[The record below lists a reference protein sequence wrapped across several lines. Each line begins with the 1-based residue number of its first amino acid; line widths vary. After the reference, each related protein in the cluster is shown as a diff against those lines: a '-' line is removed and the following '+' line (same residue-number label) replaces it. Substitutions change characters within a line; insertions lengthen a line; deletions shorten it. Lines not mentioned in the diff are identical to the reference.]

1 MKRISLLFIAI
12 LCLSIKVLFAQTTV
26 NFSQQNAVQNWIIPA
41 GITTVTMTVTGAA
54 GGGTAGQGAGG
65 DGASLTG
72 ICTVIPGHKLS
83 IVVGSA
89 GGGNVAT
96 WACGGGGASYVYD
109 SNTVTLL
116 IAGAGG
122 GGGSSSPGY
131 NGAPG
136 GTNISTNVTTAEQY
150 DGNGGTGGNGGN
162 PDSSYNDAAGG
173 AGWISNGINGSFG
186 AYGGNDRINLFTGG
200 AGALPGQNNNNG
212 GYGGGGGGGNDGGGG
227 GGGYNG
233 GGGGAPGSGG
243 GGGGSYLNGTVVG
256 TPTANNTGNGYV
268 SIKYSGAAAV
278 KNITSNE
285 ETTNVYPNPS
295 RGVFSLQIVNPQF
308 FSDNNEIQI
317 YNMLGEKVYSQIIS
331 KEATG
336 INDVR
341 ITIDL
346 NSQPNGIYVYRVV
359 SVDNSLIGQGKLV
372 IQK

>member
-1 MKRISLLFIAI
+1 MKKVCLLFIAI
-12 LCLSIKVLFAQTTV
+12 LCLSINVLFAQTV
-26 NFSQQNAVQNWIIPA
+26 INFSQENAVQNWAVPA
-41 GITTVTMTVTGAA
+41 GITTVTITVTGAA
-54 GGGTAGQGAGG
+54 GGGTPGQGAGG
-65 DGASLTG
+65 NGASLTG
-72 ICTVIPGHKLS
+72 VCTVIPGHKLS
-83 IVVGSA
+83 IVVGSM

-122 GGGSSSPGY
+122 GGGSSAPGY
-131 NGAPG
+131 NGAAG

-162 PDSSYNDAAGG
+162 PDSAGNDAAGG

-186 AYGGNDRINLFTGG
+186 ADGGNDRINLFGGG

-256 TPTANNTGNGYV
+256 TPIANNRGNGHV
-268 SIKYSGAAAV
+268 SIKYSGAAGI
-278 KNITSNE
+278 NDITSNE
-285 ETTNVYPNPS
+285 ETISLYPNPS
-295 RGVFSLQIVNPQF
+295 SGEFT
-308 FSDNNEIQI
+308 IQANGQQLMANSYIEI
-317 YNMLGEKVYSQIIS
+317 YNMLGEKVYSNSYQPIAKGYQLS
-331 KEATG
+331 LSSQPVG
-336 INDVR
+336 MYFYR
-341 ITIDL
+341 ITTQDGDL
-346 NSQPNGIYVYRVV
+346 VGE
-359 SVDNSLIGQGKLV
+359 GKL
-372 IQK
+372 IIKK